1 MKRRVKSQPRFAVVR
16 RGYDIAS
23 VEAFIALEKQK
34 AEESGAR
41 QRERIKAL
49 TAECEAAKKEAGSLR
64 AREEQIKTTLM
75 SATEQAEALV
85 LDAKFRCALEL
96 TRLQTF
102 RAKWTAAYE
111 EMKERYKFGGDA
123 LNMESVALSVKLELE
138 KFLAEDFSLMRDG
151 PKTETEAE
159 FRAEADRLGTAESKA
174 EELRRKLTEAAAK
187 KTDGRTLPE
196 KTAVPVPEPRGAGIR
211 AESAGDELTPEESI
225 ARICDRL
232 GLSAQAAGGGGA

>member
-1 MKRRVKSQPRFAVVR
+1 
-16 RGYDIAS
+16 
-23 VEAFIALEKQK
+23 
-34 AEESGAR
+34 
-41 QRERIKAL
+41 
-49 TAECEAAKKEAGSLR
+49 
-64 AREEQIKTTLM
+64 M

-159 FRAEADRLGTAESKA
+159 FRAEADRLGAAESKA

-187 KTDGRTLPE
+187 KADGRTLPE